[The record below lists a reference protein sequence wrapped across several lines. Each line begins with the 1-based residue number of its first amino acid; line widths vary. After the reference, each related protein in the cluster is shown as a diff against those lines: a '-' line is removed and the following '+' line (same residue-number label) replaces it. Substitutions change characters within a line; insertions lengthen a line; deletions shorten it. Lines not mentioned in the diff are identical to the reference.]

1 MNDPIQKKA
10 HVIVISNEKGGTGK
24 STISMHLAIKLM
36 QEGFSVATVDMDGRQ
51 GTLSKYLENRETFC
65 ARHKISLPIP
75 VHYKFS
81 PQEDYGLI
89 PADRANI
96 RMQISKLLDN
106 YDAVII
112 DTPGTKNYLLKKRT
126 ASPTR

>member
-65 ARHKISLPIP
+65 TRHKISLPIP

-106 YDAVII
+106 YDA
-112 DTPGTKNYLLKKRT
+112 
-126 ASPTR
+126 ASVLEP

>member
-65 ARHKISLPIP
+65 ARHLSLI
-75 VHYKFS
+75 H
-81 PQEDYGLI
+81 I
-89 PADRANI
+89 
-96 RMQISKLLDN
+96 
-106 YDAVII
+106 
-112 DTPGTKNYLLKKRT
+112 
-126 ASPTR
+126 